1 MGRLCLPM
9 IVIRVFMI
17 EAILRTMLGTAG
29 YRLMELYVEYSLP
42 INALIFAFLGLILL
56 GRKSFRAIKES
67 LKEEIERVSNKSP
80 LGRPEAWF
88 AKVLDN
94 AQIDWNKIGESTKI
108 PFFSSENYYWFS
120 LKNAGSIRK
129 HCSPKRVASWFAK
142 KKDANTQ
149 KNDQAPTSVKSKD
162 D

>member
-1 MGRLCLPM
+1 
-9 IVIRVFMI
+9 MI

-94 AQIDWNKIGESTKI
+94 AQIDWDKISESTKI

-120 LKNAGSIRK
+120 LNNVTSIRK
-129 HCSPKRVASWFAK
+129 HCSPKRVASWFTK
-142 KKDANTQ
+142 KKDADRH
-149 KNDQAPTSVKSKD
+149 KNEDASPTVKK
-162 D
+162 

>member
-1 MGRLCLPM
+1 
-9 IVIRVFMI
+9 MI

-42 INALIFAFLGLILL
+42 INALIFAYLGLILL

-88 AKVLDN
+88 AKVLDS
-94 AQIDWNKIGESTKI
+94 AQIDWDKISESTKI

-129 HCSPKRVASWFAK
+129 HCSPKRVASWFAN
-142 KKDANTQ
+142 KKDVNTQ